1 MIIGSTLVC
10 WYFELPFGKESLIPL
25 WMQIA
30 EVLYPTAD
38 YVTVE
43 LNRIQCLEAREVI
56 VRTLS
61 TQGESQDSPV
71 AIIPHNLLGSP
82 RLSHRTT
89 APPHPVSQPPSHPVH
104 SQTHPPYPS
113 TYPPNHPQPQV
124 QPLPRAQPHTLP
136 HAQPHSQP
144 VRHPPPHP
152 SSQPNFLHRAMP
164 KSKQLVSARE
174 PETKEHEVG
183 LRTSQPWERS
193 PSPLPPMVGPNLEPP
208 HFQPRRS
215 PSPQR
220 ILPQP
225 QGVPIPNTIAKA
237 MAREAAQRVF
247 AEGNRV
253 SGYSITKYKL
263 NYMTDFLSC
272 NNKHFF
278 SNQVEKRNIF
288 SERGNAL
295 QPLNSD
301 EEEDGYDSPHTRRRG
316 ASVDEFLR
324 GSELGRQV
332 LYRKH
337 HRPINDSAL
346 VICCN
351 EQSVGSNV

>member
-1 MIIGSTLVC
+1 
-10 WYFELPFGKESLIPL
+10 
-25 WMQIA
+25 MQIA

-82 RLSHRTT
+82 RLSHRTA
-89 APPHPVSQPPSHPVH
+89 APPHSIPHPQSHPVH

-144 VRHPPPHP
+144 VCHPPPHP
-152 SSQPNFLHRAMP
+152 SAQPHFQRHPMP
-164 KSKQLVSARE
+164 KSKLLVSARE

-183 LRTSQPWERS
+183 LRSAQPWERS
-193 PSPLPPMVGPNLEPP
+193 PSPLPPMHGSNLEPP

-253 SGYSITKYKL
+253 SGHLIMEQQSSQHVIGSSAEPESQTFIVLLEK
-263 NYMTDFLSC
+263 
-272 NNKHFF
+272 
-278 SNQVEKRNIF
+278 VEI
-288 SERGNAL
+288 
-295 QPLNSD
+295 
-301 EEEDGYDSPHTRRRG
+301 
-316 ASVDEFLR
+316 
-324 GSELGRQV
+324 
-332 LYRKH
+332 
-337 HRPINDSAL
+337 
-346 VICCN
+346 
-351 EQSVGSNV
+351 